1 MPEEKVG
8 EIVKYFSKPGV
19 AAIKITAGEL
29 KIGDVIRFK
38 GHTTD
43 FQDEIKSMQID
54 KVPVEKAQTGQI
66 IGVKV
71 KDRVRENDTVFKISE

>member
-1 MPEEKVG
+1 MPEVEVG
-8 EIVKYFSKPGV
+8 EVVKYFSKPGV

-29 KIGDVIRFK
+29 KIGDVVHFK

-54 KVPVEKAQTGQI
+54 NAPVEKAQTGQL
-66 IGVKV
+66 IGIKV
-71 KDRVRENDTVFKISE
+71 KDRVRESDAIFKLTE